1 MAEEDRR
8 QSPHYIPELD
18 PDNPKSGPKSA
29 WQRFLWILLI
39 LGFGFLTAGV
49 AFYATGHERPGLIL
63 AAIGLILLAPF
74 WVFIGG

>member
-1 MAEEDRR
+1 MSEEKRT

-18 PDNPKSGPKSA
+18 PDNPESGPKVK
-29 WQRFLWILLI
+29 QRMLWALVIVAA
-39 LGFGFLTAGV
+39 GFLLAGAV
-49 AFYATGHERPGLIL
+49 AYLTGHAQLGLIL